1 MIQTNE
7 QIFRHSFTKLVWI
20 YLGLLLFGILVFLTG
35 LKDYISIMG
44 VVILLIIALF
54 YSTSSVKISDEEIV
68 THGLLGSKSLKWSE
82 INRASVRGQSLR
94 LHNYD
99 GDITLSIDSQLEGYI
114 DILNIIFKKLPNLL
128 DAGENN
134 FLSKSILT
142 NIISVALSLLL
153 VSIAILFLVYQGS
166 DWFISILFVGLGIYI
181 LISWLLSP
189 QGVALEGSSLSVV
202 YLFKKVSHRA
212 DEISAIALEKR
223 RTRNGYFYFVRL
235 NLKTGKPVKLS
246 MQGAILAYET
256 LKRWHEKTISGKP
269 SFLDSLN

>member
-68 THGLLGSKSLKWSE
+68 THRLLGSKSLKWSE

-142 NIISVALSLLL
+142 NII
-153 VSIAILFLVYQGS
+153 
-166 DWFISILFVGLGIYI
+166 
-181 LISWLLSP
+181 
-189 QGVALEGSSLSVV
+189 
-202 YLFKKVSHRA
+202 
-212 DEISAIALEKR
+212 
-223 RTRNGYFYFVRL
+223 
-235 NLKTGKPVKLS
+235 
-246 MQGAILAYET
+246 
-256 LKRWHEKTISGKP
+256 
-269 SFLDSLN
+269 